1 MRPSGSG
8 LLFAGIFLITVSII
22 VLTTIVFIFLIS
34 SWFSPERLHYP
45 FSTQL
50 FNIVLE
56 VLTTA
61 IRKEK
66 EISVPRLEKKL
77 NSLYGSDM
85 ILYIEDPKDITRKI
99 LELINE
105 FGKSTGY
112 KINTQKF
119 LAFLYANSERS
130 ERQIQETILFT
141 IASKRVKYLEINLPK
156 ETKDFYPENRR
167 CI

>member
-1 MRPSGSG
+1 
-8 LLFAGIFLITVSII
+8 
-22 VLTTIVFIFLIS
+22 
-34 SWFSPERLHYP
+34 
-45 FSTQL
+45 
-50 FNIVLE
+50 
-56 VLTTA
+56 
-61 IRKEK
+61 
-66 EISVPRLEKKL
+66 
-77 NSLYGSDM
+77 M

-105 FGKSTGY
+105 LGKSTGY

>member
-1 MRPSGSG
+1 M
-8 LLFAGIFLITVSII
+8 
-22 VLTTIVFIFLIS
+22 FIFLIS

-66 EISVPRLEKKL
+66 EISVPKLKKKL

-99 LELINE
+99 LE

-130 ERQIQETILFT
+130 ERQIQETISFT
-141 IASKRVKYLEINLPK
+141 IASERVKYLEINLPK

-167 CI
+167 CIWKNSNKMQIDGKIHHVCRLEE